1 MDGKGQGAGWPA
13 YRAYVVYL
21 GTMGVEQG
29 PLGAPLW
36 EGSWRAAEGKQG
48 RSFERS
54 SWAVL
59 GCGARVV

>member
-1 MDGKGQGAGWPA
+1 MDGKGQGGSWPA

-21 GTMGVEQG
+21 GMMGVEQG
-29 PLGAPLW
+29 PLGGALV
-36 EGSWRAAEGKQG
+36 GKAAG
-48 RSFERS
+48 RQRRQAGQVERS